1 MQLNYVSA
9 AEAVSHIKSHQ
20 KVFIHGA
27 AMTPEILIDAL
38 VDRASELEAVE
49 IMHLHTEGKA
59 GYASADY
66 KNSFHVNSF
75 FLAKNLRNAVEEFNA
90 DYVPMFL
97 SEVHLLFKN
106 DILRPDVALLQV
118 SPPDAHGN
126 CTLGASVDV
135 AMEAA
140 DSVKLII
147 AEVNEQAPRTHGAGS
162 IPVEKIDYL
171 VKSNRPL
178 YTIGQNELSDNDKK
192 IGKYISELI
201 EDGATLQ
208 LGIGGVPDAVLLG
221 LTNHKNL
228 GIHSEMISDGI
239 IPLVEKGVINGEE
252 KEISRG
258 KIVSSFVLGSQKIYD
273 FIHDN
278 AEISMRETSYTNDPW
293 IIRMNPKVTAINS
306 ALEIDLTGQVCA
318 ESLGTYQFS
327 GVGGQLD
334 FIRAA
339 AFSERGK
346 PIIAME
352 SMTKNGIS
360 KIVPFLKPGA
370 AVTTTRAH
378 VHYIVTEYGVAY
390 LYGKNLRQRAK
401 ALIEIAHPIHREELE
416 RQARL
421 RFNHL

>member
-1 MQLNYVSA
+1 MNYVSA
-9 AEAVSHIKSHQ
+9 AEAISQIKSHQ
-20 KVFIHGA
+20 KIFIHGA
-27 AMTPEILIDAL
+27 AMTPEILIDAM
-38 VDRASELEAVE
+38 VNRASELEAVE
-49 IMHLHTEGKA
+49 LMHLHTEGKA
-59 GYASADY
+59 SYASADY

-75 FLAKNLRNAVEEFNA
+75 FLGKNIRNAVNEENA
-90 DYVPMFL
+90 DYIPVFL
-97 SEVHLLFKN
+97 SEVHLLFKKN
-106 DILRPDVALLQV
+106 IISPDVALLQV

-135 AMEAA
+135 AMDAA
-140 DSVKLII
+140 ESAKIII

-162 IPVEKIDYL
+162 IPIDKIDFL

-178 YTIGQNELSDNDKK
+178 YYIDQNELSENDKK
-192 IGKYISELI
+192 IGKYVATLI

-208 LGIGGVPDAVLLG
+208 MGIGGVPDAVLQE
-221 LTNHKNL
+221 LTSHKNL

-239 IPLVEKGVINGEE
+239 IPLVEKGIINGEE

-278 AEISMRETSYTNDPW
+278 AEVSMRETSYTNDPI

-306 ALEIDLTGQVCA
+306 AIEIDLTGQVCS
-318 ESLGTYQFS
+318 ESIGTFQFS

-352 SMTKNGIS
+352 SVTKKGVS
-360 KIVPFLKPGA
+360 KIVPFLNQGA

-401 ALIEIAHPIHREELE
+401 ALIEIAHPMHREELE
-416 RQARL
+416 RQAYL
-421 RFNHL
+421 RFKHL